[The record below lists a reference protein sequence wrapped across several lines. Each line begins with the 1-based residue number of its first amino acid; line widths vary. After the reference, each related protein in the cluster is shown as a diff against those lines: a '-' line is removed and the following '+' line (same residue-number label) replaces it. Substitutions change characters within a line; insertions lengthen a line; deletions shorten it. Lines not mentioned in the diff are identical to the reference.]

1 MNRKL
6 TIQRLFFVPIALLI
20 LAMPVLAQNRA
31 CSNATAS
38 GDWAYS
44 YSGSIILPTGPV
56 PVASAGRF
64 TAHPNGTMDGS
75 QTRSNGG
82 DVSLE
87 TISGTFSVK
96 ADCTESFTV
105 NVYQSGVLVRSATLA
120 VVLSNNGR
128 AASGIFSSLTLSDG
142 TALPTVITIQ
152 AQKVFTAN

>member
-1 MNRKL
+1 M
-6 TIQRLFFVPIALLI
+6 FVVAIALLT
-20 LAMPVLAQNRA
+20 LAAPLFAQNHT

-44 YSGSIILPTGPV
+44 YNGNIILPTGPV

-64 TAHPNGTMDGS
+64 TAHTNGTLAGS

-82 DVSLE
+82 DVSVE
-87 TISGTFSVK
+87 TIAGTFSVK
-96 ADCTESFTV
+96 AGCTESFTV
-105 NVYQSGVLVRSATLA
+105 NVYQAGIFVRSATLA

-128 AASGIFSSLTLSDG
+128 TASGIFSSLTLSDG

-152 AQKVFTAN
+152 AQKIFTGN